1 MKPLLSLL
9 LIFATPIALTDHRI
23 SNGSRSGTQIAP
35 IILGDV
41 RHYQEEIHKHPES
54 PEAYYNLGKAYLG
67 RPVWPDLIKA
77 RKAFRQA
84 IALNPNYVEAYN
96 SLGISYQGFEFG
108 LVTYGTFYDK
118 AIEAHKA
125 AIRIKPDYAEAYL
138 GLGRVYFAL
147 GQREQ
152 AIEALQQAISI
163 KPDYEEALR

>member
-1 MKPLLSLL
+1 MDVSISL
-9 LIFATPIALTDHRI
+9 I
-23 SNGSRSGTQIAP
+23 SQSRSVGFA
-35 IILGDV
+35 
-41 RHYQEEIHKHPES
+41 
-54 PEAYYNLGKAYLG
+54 LGKAYLE

-77 RKAFRQA
+77 RKAFRHA
-84 IALNPNYVEAYN
+84 IALKPNYVEAYN

-152 AIEALQQAISI
+152 AIEALQQAIRI
-163 KPDYEEALR
+163 KPDYEDVQKELLEVLRAIDGKKL